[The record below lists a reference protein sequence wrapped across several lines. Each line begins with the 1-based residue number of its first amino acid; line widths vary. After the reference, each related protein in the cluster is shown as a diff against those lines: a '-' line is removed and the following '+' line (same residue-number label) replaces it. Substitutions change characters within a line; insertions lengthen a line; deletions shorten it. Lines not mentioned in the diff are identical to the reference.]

1 MRYRAVVF
9 DLFDTLIHFRRRPDP
24 HFDWLREPFAA
35 VGDAEAFAAF
45 QQALRAVSMEIM
57 ATRAPEYREVLSRE
71 RFARALTRI
80 GADDAAAD
88 MLATAHM
95 GHLASFTHLPTG
107 HDDVLARLGER
118 HQLGLVSNFDH
129 APTAHAVLA
138 RFGLDRH
145 LAVTLI
151 SADFGLRK
159 PHPAIFHEAL
169 ARLDVAPDEALYVGD
184 THADDVIG
192 ALGAGLDVAW
202 LTSSEEAIDPAPTY
216 RIPNLRALLDI
227 P

>member
-9 DLFDTLIHFRRRPDP
+9 DLFDTLIHFRRRPEP

-35 VGDAEAFAAF
+35 VGDDAAFAAF
-45 QQALRAVSMEIM
+45 QQALRAVSTEIM
-57 ATRAPEYREVLSRE
+57 AARAPEYREVLSRE

-80 GADDAAAD
+80 GADDAAAET
-88 MLATAHM
+88 LATAHM
-95 GHLASFTHLPTG
+95 GHLASFTHLPDG

-118 HQLGLVSNFDH
+118 HRLGLVSNFDH

-159 PHPAIFHEAL
+159 PHPAIFREAL
-169 ARLDVAPDEALYVGD
+169 AQLAVAPREALYVGD
-184 THADDVIG
+184 THADDVVG

-202 LTSSEEAIDPAPTY
+202 LTASEEIIDPAPTY
-216 RIPNLRALLDI
+216 RIPNLKALLDI
-227 P
+227 L